1 MVFNLMSDRMKKR
14 QSWIDVVKGILILIV
29 CLVHVDGNAR
39 DYVGTHQF
47 DFVGDYA
54 FLYVSWYMPAF
65 FVVTGFCSNFS
76 LPVREFVL
84 KNIKALILPCIFIGV
99 FLTSWLNAFL
109 SNDGLSYN
117 NFLDLDYY
125 AILLYCGPW
134 FLPALFIGKML
145 VYFLLKYVRRS
156 VVYIFLLLFLLMFI
170 STILYNRR
178 LLPNIWYFQHA
189 LMLAPFLFAGF
200 LLRNKQLGNHQF
212 KILAGGLFL
221 EALLV
226 IMKVF
231 HLPYPYIGGI
241 PGMFWGNFWLCFIIG
256 FVCTVS
262 LFIVC
267 QKIGRCRW
275 LEFLGRHT
283 LTIYLLQNCIV
294 IILIKAYMQWP
305 VLMPKSL
312 VVVCVVLAAAFIC
325 AWIDVFFD
333 KHLPFLKGKF

>member
-1 MVFNLMSDRMKKR
+1 
-14 QSWIDVVKGILILIV
+14 
-29 CLVHVDGNAR
+29 
-39 DYVGTHQF
+39 
-47 DFVGDYA
+47 
-54 FLYVSWYMPAF
+54 MPAF

-76 LPVREFVL
+76 LPIREFVL
-84 KNIKALILPCIFIGV
+84 KNFKTLILPSIFIGV
-99 FLTSWLNAFL
+99 FLSSWLNAFL
-109 SNDGLSYN
+109 SSDGLSYN

-134 FLPALFIGKML
+134 FLPALFICKML
-145 VYFLLKYVRRS
+145 IYFLLKYVRRS

-170 STILYNRR
+170 STILYNRN

-200 LLRNKQLGNHQF
+200 LLRKQQF
-212 KILAGGLFL
+212 WIHKYKILAGGVFL

-231 HLPYPYIGGI
+231 HLPYPYIAGI

-262 LFIVC
+262 LFILC
-267 QKIGRCRW
+267 QKIGYCSW

-294 IILIKAYMQWP
+294 IILIKGYMHWP
-305 VLMPKSL
+305 ILIPKL
-312 VVVCVVLAAAFIC
+312 FVVVCLVFAAAFIC
-325 AWIDVFFD
+325 AWIDVFIN
-333 KHLPFLKGKF
+333 KHLSFLKGKF